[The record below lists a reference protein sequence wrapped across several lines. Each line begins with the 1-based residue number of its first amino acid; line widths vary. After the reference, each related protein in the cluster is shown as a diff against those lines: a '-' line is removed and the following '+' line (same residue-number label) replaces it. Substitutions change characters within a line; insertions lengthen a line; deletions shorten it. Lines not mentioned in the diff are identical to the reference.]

1 MILVV
6 DASVAV
12 KWFFQNRDDEND
24 CDLAMTILEG
34 VDAGRIQL
42 LQQPPHFI
50 AEMASV
56 LAREKPEEAE
66 AQDDLFDLLSVEC
79 RITQGPEIYIIATD
93 ISIRC
98 RHHLFDT
105 LYHAVA
111 LQTPDATLITVD
123 EAYYHKAQGIGHI
136 VRLQDYAG

>member
-12 KWFFQNRDDEND
+12 KWFFQNRDNEND
-24 CDLAMTILEG
+24 CDLALNILEG

-42 LQQPPHFI
+42 LQPPHFI
-50 AEMASV
+50 AEVAAV
-56 LAREKPEEAE
+56 LAREKPEE

-79 RITQGPEIYIIATD
+79 HITQGSEIYIIAID

-111 LQTPDATLITVD
+111 LQTPDATLITAD

-136 VRLQDYAG
+136 MRLQDYAG